1 MLLFCRL
8 FGNGL
13 KGMRNEWIRN
23 KTDFMNVPLMEV
35 KLMRSTGKQDIS
47 GEVVYEGDFTGV
59 R

>member
-1 MLLFCRL
+1 
-8 FGNGL
+8 
-13 KGMRNEWIRN
+13 MRNEWIRN

-35 KLMRSTGKQDIS
+35 KLMRNTGKQDIS